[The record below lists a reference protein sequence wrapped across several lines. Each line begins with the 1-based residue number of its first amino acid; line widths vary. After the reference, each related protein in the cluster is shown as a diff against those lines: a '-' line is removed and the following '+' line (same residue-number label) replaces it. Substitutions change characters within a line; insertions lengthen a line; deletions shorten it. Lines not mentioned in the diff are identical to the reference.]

1 MHGVAEGLAHST
13 RSFLNNDSMLRKKL
27 KGVVLLAVLSTPYS
41 SAFATNGMNL
51 EGYGAKSHA
60 LGGTGMAYDTGNSAV
75 MNNPATLGMMEDG
88 SSEIGIGIRG
98 LHPDVNLDFSAMTS
112 ESDGGGYYMPSLS
125 YMRRDGMISW
135 GVAVLAQGG
144 MGTEYGKNNPL
155 FSYGIPM
162 SGNGVVPMSWKEMRS
177 EVGVGRLMFPIAYKL
192 TENTTI
198 GASVDFLW
206 ASMDLQMNMDGAH
219 FGAMAM
225 QGIGG
230 KVSGSM
236 FDMLGSMIYGGQ
248 VKDINAV
255 RYDFSNDNAFLGEA
269 VGYGTGFKL
278 GITHKFSKLFAVGG
292 SFHSQTW
299 ISDLETSKAVL
310 SFAGVYGNGDTFAQ
324 DVSGTI
330 KVRNFEWPATFAAGV
345 ALYPSDRWMIAAD
358 IKHLDWSSAM
368 GKFSTSFTADNSLA
382 NGPFAGQ
389 KLDVDM
395 TQDWEDQ
402 TIFSLGV
409 QYRATDRLSLRGGAS
424 FSSSPVPDDYL
435 NPMFP
440 AITENHYT
448 AGFGYRLTDR
458 SSLAAAFAWAPGITA
473 TNQDCLEIS
482 HGQMNWSL
490 NFTHEL

>member
-1 MHGVAEGLAHST
+1 
-13 RSFLNNDSMLRKKL
+13 
-27 KGVVLLAVLSTPYS
+27 
-41 SAFATNGMNL
+41 MNL

-75 MNNPATLGMMEDG
+75 MNNPATLGMMKEG

-98 LHPDVNLDFSAMTS
+98 LHPDVDLDFGGMTTGS
-112 ESDGGGYYMPSLS
+112 EGGAYYMPSLS
-125 YMRRDGMISW
+125 YMRRDGNLSW
-135 GVAVLAQGG
+135 GIAVLAQGG
-144 MGTEYGKNNPL
+144 MGTEYGDDSPL
-155 FSYGIPM
+155 FAYGMPLSASGMVPM
-162 SGNGVVPMSWKEMRS
+162 SGQEIRS
-177 EVGVGRLMFPIAYKL
+177 EVGVGRLMFPVAYKL

-198 GASVDFLW
+198 GASIDFIW
-206 ASMDLQMNMDGAH
+206 ASMDLQMDMDGAH
-219 FGAMAM
+219 FGAMAI

-230 KVSGSM
+230 KVGGSM
-236 FDMLGSMIYGGQ
+236 FNALGSMISGGQ
-248 VKDINAV
+248 VKNINYV

-278 GITHKFSKLFAVGG
+278 GLAHKFSKKFAIGG

-310 SFAGVYGNGDTFAQ
+310 SFSGVDGYDNPFTQ
-324 DVSGTI
+324 QVKGTI
-330 KVRNFEWPATFAAGV
+330 KVRNFEWPATFAAGF
-345 ALYPSDRWMIAAD
+345 AYYPTDRWMVAAD

-368 GKFSTSFTADNSLA
+368 GKFSTSFTADNSIS
-382 NGPFAGQ
+382 NGPFAGE
-389 KLDVDM
+389 KLDVEM
-395 TQDWEDQ
+395 TQDWQDQ
-402 TIFSLGV
+402 TVFSIGV
-409 QYRATDRLSLRGGAS
+409 QYRATDRLSLRTGAS
-424 FSSSPVPDDYL
+424 FSSNPVPDDYL

-458 SSLAAAFAWAPGITA
+458 SSIAGAFAWAPEVSSANREGL
-473 TNQDCLEIS
+473 DIS

>member
-1 MHGVAEGLAHST
+1 M
-13 RSFLNNDSMLRKKL
+13 FRKTL
-27 KGVVLLAVLSTPYS
+27 KGSVLLAVLSAAPAA
-41 SAFATNGMNL
+41 AFATNGMNL

-60 LGGTGMAYDTGNSAV
+60 LGGTSMAYDTGNSAV

-98 LHPDVNLDFSAMTS
+98 LHPDVNLEYGGMRA
-112 ESDGGGYYMPSLS
+112 ESKGDTYYMPSLS
-125 YMRRDGMISW
+125 YMRRDGKISW
-135 GVAVLAQGG
+135 GVAMLAQGG
-144 MGTEYGKNNPL
+144 MGTEYGKNNSL
-155 FSYGIPM
+155 FSYGNSMMGASMVSM
-162 SGNGVVPMSWKEMRS
+162 SGQELRS

-206 ASMDLQMNMDGAH
+206 ASMDLQMDMDGAH

-225 QGIGG
+225 QGMGG
-230 KVSGSM
+230 RVSGSM
-236 FDMLGSMIYGGQ
+236 FNTLGSMIYNGQ
-248 VKDINAV
+248 VRDINYV
-255 RYDFSNDNAFLGEA
+255 RYNFSNDNAFLGEA

-278 GITHKFSKLFAVGG
+278 GITHRFSKLLTVGG

-310 SFAGVYGNGDTFAQ
+310 SFSGVNGFGNPFTQ
-324 DVSGTI
+324 DVTGTV
-330 KVRNFEWPATFAAGV
+330 KVRNFEWPATFAAGI
-345 ALYPSDRWMIAAD
+345 ALYPADRWMIAAD
-358 IKHLDWSSAM
+358 VKHIDWSSAM
-368 GKFSTSFTADNSLA
+368 GKFSTSFTADNALS
-382 NGPFAGQ
+382 NGQFAGQ
-389 KLDVDM
+389 KLDVEM

-402 TIFSLGV
+402 TVFSLGV
-409 QYRATDRLSLRGGAS
+409 QYRATDRFALRAGAS
-424 FSSSPVPDDYL
+424 FSSNPVPEEYL

-458 SSLAAAFAWAPGITA
+458 SSLAAAFAWSPEVRA
-473 TNQDCLEIS
+473 TNQDGLDIS

-490 NFTHEL
+490 NFSHEL